1 MNNGSEWY
9 RCVARTR
16 RGLEDA
22 LMAAADEI
30 ERYELAAEAAA
41 ANDEIVITL
50 RVQSRIQHTAALPKL
65 KELVEAVNRVAEEL
79 AEFASVRVVGDTP
92 SNERK
97 QP

>member
-9 RCVARTR
+9 RRVAHTR

-30 ERYELAAEAAA
+30 ERYEADAAV

-65 KELVEAVNRVAEEL
+65 LDLLGAVNKAAEEL
-79 AEFASVRVVGDTP
+79 AEFASVRVVGDIP
-92 SNERK
+92 SNVGLPK
-97 QP
+97 